1 MSNFDKTAVQTFR
14 FVRCSLDADSGVARL
29 VYAFDDGPE
38 LTETVT
44 FPGAPFALPPARAQ
58 AAERALRLLHL
69 ITGVSYYKAAVPPR
83 IVIDDYAIDAETAV
97 LLEQIYT
104 HGLGEFAYRNGLDL
118 HGKIRFPASKPSPSR
133 GGLGGDGVP
142 VGRAK
147 SVLAGSEDHPHPSP
161 SGPAQR
167 AGRSDDPR
175 GSAAQTGHPHSL
187 EGEGAKLDLR
197 NHALVAIGGGK
208 DSLVSIEALRGAG
221 VEQTVC
227 WIGGSQLIAACAAR
241 TGLPTLNIGRAL
253 APELFD
259 YNRQGAWNGHI
270 PVTAIN
276 SAILALAALLYDA
289 DQVVFSNE
297 RSASYGSMIP
307 GTGEVNHQWSKGWA
321 FERAFGEHLQR
332 HVVADLNYYSLL
344 RPLSELAVARQFART
359 DRYDAH
365 FSSCNRNFHI
375 LGERPVNRWC
385 GVCPKCHFVFLAL
398 APFMPKPRLVGIFG
412 RNLLDDPAQAAGF
425 DALLEYQ
432 DHKPFECVG
441 EGRESRAAMAAL
453 GDRPEWQEDALV
465 TRFNREIRPQLDAG
479 ELVIAP
485 LLELHG
491 EHRVPAALWERLRAN
506 FAA

>member
-1 MSNFDKTAVQTFR
+1 MSVFDKSTVRTFR
-14 FVRCSLDADSGVARL
+14 FVRCSFDAESGVARL

-38 LTETVT
+38 LIETVT
-44 FPGAPFALPPARAQ
+44 IPGAPFVVDDTRA
-58 AAERALRLLHL
+58 AAVEKAVQLLHL
-69 ITGVSYYKAAVPPR
+69 ITGVSYYKAAVPNEIR
-83 IVIDDYAIDAETAV
+83 IDGYAIDAATAV
-97 LLEQIYT
+97 LMEQVYV
-104 HGLGEFAYRNGLDL
+104 HGLGEFAYRNGLSL
-118 HGKIRFPASKPSPSR
+118 HGRVRFPVGAPATPTA
-133 GGLGGDGVP
+133 LP
-142 VGRAK
+142 VG
-147 SVLAGSEDHPHPSP
+147 
-161 SGPAQR
+161 
-167 AGRSDDPR
+167 
-175 GSAAQTGHPHSL
+175 
-187 EGEGAKLDLR
+187 LR
-197 NHALVAIGGGK
+197 EHALVAIGGGK

-221 VEQTVC
+221 IQQTVT

-253 APELFD
+253 APELFE

-276 SAILALAALLYDA
+276 SAIMVLAALLHGV

-321 FERAFGEHLQR
+321 FERAFGEHVQSQ
-332 HVVADLNYYSLL
+332 VAADLRYYSLL

-359 DRYDAH
+359 DHYDAH
-365 FSSCNRNFHI
+365 FSSCNRNFHL

-412 RNLLDDPAQAAGF
+412 RNLLDDANQTGGF

-441 EGRESRAAMAAL
+441 EGQESRAAMAVL
-453 GDRPEWQEDALV
+453 GDRPEWREDVIVA
-465 TRFNREIRPQLDAG
+465 RFNREIRPQLDAA
-479 ELVIAP
+479 ELAIAP
-485 LLELHG
+485 LLEIGG

>member
-1 MSNFDKTAVQTFR
+1 MTTFDKSSIRAFR
-14 FVRCSLDADSGVARL
+14 FVRCSFDAETGVARL
-29 VYAFDDGPE
+29 VYAFDEGPE

-44 FPGAPFALPPARAQ
+44 IPGAPFALDATRAQ
-58 AAERALRLLHL
+58 AVEQAVRLLHL
-69 ITGVSYYKAAVPPR
+69 ITGVSYYKAAVPNEIR
-83 IVIDDYAIDAETAV
+83 IEGYAIDAATAV
-97 LLEQIYT
+97 LMEQVYV
-104 HGLGEFAYRNGLDL
+104 HGLGEFAYRNGLSL
-118 HGKIRFPASKPSPSR
+118 HGRVRFPVATQAPAPAAAA
-133 GGLGGDGVP
+133 GL
-142 VGRAK
+142 R
-147 SVLAGSEDHPHPSP
+147 E
-161 SGPAQR
+161 
-167 AGRSDDPR
+167 
-175 GSAAQTGHPHSL
+175 
-187 EGEGAKLDLR
+187 
-197 NHALVAIGGGK
+197 HALAAIGGGK

-221 VEQTVC
+221 VDQTVT

-253 APELFD
+253 APELFE

-276 SAILALAALLYDA
+276 SAIMVLAALLHGV

-321 FERAFGEHLQR
+321 FESAFGAYVQS
-332 HVVADLNYYSLL
+332 HVAADLQYYSLL

-359 DRYDAH
+359 DHYDAH
-365 FSSCNRNFHI
+365 FSSCNRNFHL
-375 LGERPVNRWC
+375 LGERPTNRWC

-412 RNLLDDPAQAAGF
+412 RNLLDDANQTGGF

-441 EGRESRAAMAAL
+441 EGQESRAAMAAL
-453 GDRPEWQEDALV
+453 GDRPEWREDVIVA
-465 TRFNREIRPQLDAG
+465 RFNREIRPQLDAS
-479 ELVIAP
+479 ELVVAP
-485 LLELHG
+485 LLEIGG
-491 EHRVPAALWERLRAN
+491 EHRIPAALWERLRAN